1 MPSAFKKAAAA
12 RLAVRG
18 GLIVIMLTLWAAG
31 HPGAALGML
40 AVVSV
45 VEAFW
50 ILNPSTRFFGPI
62 ITRLPAENEGVLIT
76 IDDGPTPETT
86 TAMLEMLDAH
96 QVRAVF
102 FLIGE
107 KARRWP
113 DLVREI
119 QRRGH
124 EIGNHTEHHPATR
137 FWRLMPGETWR
148 EIADCQETLQEI
160 TGIRPRWF
168 RAPAGHF
175 QSFTHPA
182 LDSIDLRRMGWNCRG
197 YDGIDTDV
205 DRVCKRIEA
214 SLKPGGIVLLHESR
228 PSSVEL
234 LRRVL
239 QTIKERGLTPA
250 PPDALP
256 G

>member
-1 MPSAFKKAAAA
+1 MPPAFKKAAAA
-12 RLAVRG
+12 RLAVRL
-18 GLIVIMLTLWAAG
+18 GLIAVMLALWAAG
-31 HPGAALGML
+31 RPGAALGML
-40 AVVSV
+40 AVVSIM
-45 VEAFW
+45 EAFW
-50 ILNPSTRFFGPI
+50 ILNPATRFFGPI
-62 ITRLPAENEGVLIT
+62 ITRLPAGREGVLIT

-86 TAMLEMLDAH
+86 TAMLEELDAQ

-113 DLVREI
+113 ELVREI

-137 FWRLMPGETWR
+137 FWRLMPGETWS

-160 TGIRPRWF
+160 TGRRPRWF

-182 LDSIDLRRMGWNCRG
+182 LDCLDLRLMGWSCRG
-197 YDGIDTDV
+197 YDGIDADV
-205 DRVCKRIEA
+205 DRVCKRIES

-239 QTIKERGLTPA
+239 RLLKDRGLKTA
-250 PPDALP
+250 QPDALP